1 VSAPVELGLTGW
13 FGATDGTSYGA
24 TTATAAVK
32 SLRLQRTASWLRDVT
47 ATLRSSVGYRFRRR
61 AANSD
66 SQPGAAAAVFDV
78 LPLERFVSKRVPST
92 GSIVDPFENGAQGPT
107 PVAHRQQGILVNHAG
122 VRVVQCRLFFRP
134 IGCERNPWRGESA
147 PKTSGCSSRTATLPA
162 VMNNTERP
170 RHPPGSS
177 QEGIRFA
184 TTFFC
189 RSCRLRRS
197 TSLASCGERSE

>member
-24 TTATAAVK
+24 TTGTAAVR

-78 LPLERFVSKRVPST
+78 LPLERFVSKRGPST
-92 GSIVDPFENGAQGPT
+92 GSIVGSIREWRSRTNASRASAAGYPGQSRRRSSGAMPQDDIVLP
-107 PVAHRQQGILVNHAG
+107 PN
-122 VRVVQCRLFFRP
+122 RLRAQSM
-134 IGCERNPWRGESA
+134 RGKSA
-147 PKTSGCSSRTATLPA
+147 SRTSGCSSWTATLPT
-162 VMNNTERP
+162 VMNNTEAAPASTRVIS
-170 RHPPGSS
+170 RGHSVCNDVFR
-177 QEGIRFA
+177 QELPIKTIDLLGH
-184 TTFFC
+184 
-189 RSCRLRRS
+189 LP
-197 TSLASCGERSE
+197 